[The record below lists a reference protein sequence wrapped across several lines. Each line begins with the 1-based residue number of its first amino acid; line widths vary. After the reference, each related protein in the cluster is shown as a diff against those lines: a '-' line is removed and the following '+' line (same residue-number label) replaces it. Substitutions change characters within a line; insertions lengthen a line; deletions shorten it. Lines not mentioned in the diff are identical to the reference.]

1 MMPFARSPASESW
14 ADDALSAVTAAIIA
28 VVAVVLAVVILP
40 AALMA
45 DARLEDDARVRV
57 LAAAESLRAG
67 GTARSTA
74 TSVTGGSRVGQTV
87 GGVRLNARDVAGARS
102 ATYVRSGHT
111 THRAWAVASIG
122 DGRLVTS
129 RRTRRPVIEAAG
141 LIAILL
147 ATVLA
152 TLCGSWIIQRPLRIY
167 RRRVGVLAEATQRIA
182 RGERGVR
189 TAVDGSDEIGM
200 LSGHVDAMAE
210 RLEALEQARTTFIA
224 KVSHDLRTPLTV
236 IRGYAYTLGRYEG
249 SPVARERLRRIELE
263 TDRLA
268 ALVDDLMTVSEASAG
283 GLRLVLSEQ
292 DAAATL
298 DEVAER
304 LTGLA
309 EHRNVRILRLDGPGS
324 RTVRADRRRLV
335 QIVTNLATNAINH
348 APAGT
353 SVVLGVAVVAGRV
366 EIYVADEGPG
376 IDPRQ
381 AERLLEPF
389 ERGEE
394 SLEGTGLGLAIARD
408 LVAAHGGRLQFR
420 AAEPRGTRAVVSLP
434 VRPAAAT

>member
-1 MMPFARSPASESW
+1 MMPFGRQATAESW
-14 ADDALSAVTAAIIA
+14 ADNALSAVTASIIA
-28 VVAVVLAVVILP
+28 VVFVVLAVVILP

-45 DARLEDDARVRV
+45 DAHLEDDARVRV
-57 LAAAESLRAG
+57 LAAVDSLRAG
-67 GTARSTA
+67 GTGQATS
-74 TSVTGGSRVGQTV
+74 TSVTRGSRTGLVV
-87 GGVRLNARDVAGARS
+87 GGVRLSARDVAGSRS

-111 THRAWAVASIG
+111 THRAWAVAGVG

-129 RRTRRPVIEAAG
+129 RRTRRPVVEAAG

-152 TLCGSWIIQRPLRIY
+152 TLCGNWIIQRPLSVYQRQ
-167 RRRVGVLAEATQRIA
+167 VGIVADATRRIA
-182 RGERGVR
+182 RGQRGVR
-189 TAVDGSDEIGM
+189 TGVDGPDEIGV
-200 LSGHVDAMAE
+200 LARHVDEMAE
-210 RLEALEQARTTFIA
+210 QLEALERARATFIA

-236 IRGYAYTLGRYEG
+236 VRGYAYTLGRHES

-268 ALVDDLMTVSEASAG
+268 AMVDDLMTVSEASAG
-283 GLRLVLSEQ
+283 ALRLDFSEQ
-292 DAAATL
+292 DAAAAL

-309 EHRNVRILRLDGPGS
+309 EARNVRIVRLDGEGS

-348 APAGT
+348 APGGST
-353 SVVLGVAVVAGRV
+353 VLLGVAAVAGHV
-366 EIYVADEGPG
+366 ELYVADEGPG
-376 IDPRQ
+376 VDPRQ
-381 AERLLEPF
+381 ADRLLEPF

-394 SLEGTGLGLAIARD
+394 SLEGTGLGLSIARD
-408 LVAAHGGRLQFR
+408 LVDAHGGRLQFR
-420 AAEPRGTRAVVSLP
+420 PAEPRGTRAVVSLP
-434 VRPAAAT
+434 AQPAAAT